1 MHTFFKKTVVLEV
14 SKERKNWLVATLLEK
29 PGNFLFFKIS
39 QELKLKKK
47 KSKKLYQNLFRY
59 KKSETCNELTKK
71 FIFIYLTCIKIVV
84 VLFCAQF
91 AYFQVNRYT
100 LWGCTCSAYRIWAL
114 SHKNNWH
121 DRSTV
126 KTSYWKNFVMLWGTG
141 TILSWCFLI
150 KIFTLSVH
158 CPLNTSAIKNHFLV
172 EQRSSS
178 SFLFLT

>member
-47 KSKKLYQNLFRY
+47 NRKSCIKIYLGTKNQ
-59 KKSETCNELTKK
+59 KHVMTKK